1 MGTLAAGR
9 RYATIRAGPS
19 GVMADAGGRIFLAR
33 RTREARMPKSTIINS
48 ELEGGAEL
56 TVRYALLDG
65 VHWHFQNA
73 ELCSEQGRILASY
86 PSSAEAARLLGSEL
100 RPALARLKAV
110 LDRVRLNH
118 PTALIAEARLQR
130 LSLSF
135 LVGDYLAQDEN
146 GNTLCYWRNPVLPP
160 RPQARRLATG

>member
-1 MGTLAAGR
+1 
-9 RYATIRAGPS
+9 
-19 GVMADAGGRIFLAR
+19 
-33 RTREARMPKSTIINS
+33 MPRSSMNS
-48 ELEGGAEL
+48 ELDAGAEL

-73 ELCSEQGRILASY
+73 ELQSAAGEVLASY

-110 LDRVRLNH
+110 LDRVRLNY
-118 PTALIAEARLQR
+118 PTALTAEARLRR

-146 GNTLCYWRNPVLPP
+146 GNVLCRWRNPALPEP
-160 RPQARRLATG
+160 VKPPLRAVG